1 MPIVTGNLRAMRWLN
16 RRSKPIK
23 TLLGLA
29 ALMILCAPVVY
40 GEAQQFDFKSQV
52 GVVDVKEDGKL

>member
-1 MPIVTGNLRAMRWLN
+1 
-16 RRSKPIK
+16 
-23 TLLGLA
+23 
-29 ALMILCAPVVY
+29 MILCAPVDY

>member
-1 MPIVTGNLRAMRWLN
+1 MRWLN
-16 RRSKPIK
+16 RRSEPIK

-29 ALMILCAPVVY
+29 ALMIRCAPVVY